1 MSFEILK
8 GAFDLGV
15 LFEVVAVNSLGT
27 SQLVNTKLEF
37 VLETYYLFG
46 AYFKSNCNL
55 IIANKLSLFL

>member
-27 SQLVNTKLEF
+27 SQLGTRLEF
-37 VLETYYLFG
+37 VLENYYLFWG
-46 AYFKSNCNL
+46 L
-55 IIANKLSLFL
+55 ISILAAVTS